1 MQIKLKNIY
10 QDSKVLLNHKNKTN
24 TNTIIQNKGL
34 KIKFETKY
42 KQYQVKKGITISK
55 AVQILK
61 SIGIKNSIIKLID
74 KKVNQ
79 DNILHY
85 KFSVVSKVKSP
96 NQFFDFVDKLNK
108 QQFSIHIALP
118 IRFTK
123 TKDKL
128 TIKYIVQFNQKN
140 I

>member
-1 MQIKLKNIY
+1 M
-10 QDSKVLLNHKNKTN
+10 
-24 TNTIIQNKGL
+24 
-34 KIKFETKY
+34 
-42 KQYQVKKGITISK
+42 
-55 AVQILK
+55 QILK